1 MEIVNT
7 KELEQIGEVKFFK
20 CGSLKLARFLYSK
33 EIVPVSSFISTKTGK
48 LIYKYVKS
56 DILDAALT
64 EWQNNKAGDK
74 NVNK

>member
-7 KELEQIGEVKFFK
+7 KKLEEIGAVQFFK

-33 EIVPVSSFISTKTGK
+33 EIVPVSSFVSTKTGK

-56 DILDAALT
+56 DVLDAALT

-74 NVNK
+74 HGR

>member
-7 KELEQIGEVKFFK
+7 KELEQIGTVQFFK
-20 CGSLKLARFLYSK
+20 CGSLKLAKFLYTK

-56 DILDAALT
+56 EALDAALT
-64 EWQNNKAGDK
+64 EWQNNKAGGK
-74 NVNK
+74 HGK